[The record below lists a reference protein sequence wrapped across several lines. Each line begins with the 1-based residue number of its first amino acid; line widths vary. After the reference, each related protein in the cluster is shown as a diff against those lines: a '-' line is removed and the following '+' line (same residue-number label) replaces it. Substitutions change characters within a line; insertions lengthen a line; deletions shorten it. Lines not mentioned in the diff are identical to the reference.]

1 MENMLN
7 AIERQGNLIEKQNDR
22 LDEMEKEPGKDYK
35 QIKTTIITAIISTV
49 VTTAVGAIIAA
60 MALL

>member
-1 MENMLN
+1 MLSGHSGLP
-7 AIERQGNLIEKQNDR
+7 AARILTG